1 MSRLLI
7 IISTILLLG
16 CSTPPNHLS
25 EAEYTKKY
33 IQAMSAKYPQV
44 VYEIKEPLVIK
55 ASYGQDE
62 EVSHFLDNSY
72 REYKLDPKAIDEV
85 MDRYVNVSIEVYN
98 RSDKIDVH
106 RIVPII
112 KSIDYFEQLNSYNK
126 SVKDFK
132 KPELLWEPYNEDLI
146 VVYAEDRDRSIHY
159 FNQEEFDKL
168 NISKDTLLAFAT
180 TNLNNTIPS
189 IERIGEKGSY
199 GLMAGGEYEASLIL
213 LSDLWTKM
221 TFDVQG
227 EIVVA
232 IPNRDLVFVTG
243 SRDVQTITKL
253 TPTIKESYDTGNYA
267 VSPHFYKW
275 NGEKFERM

>member
-1 MSRLLI
+1 MSRLLF

-33 IQAMSAKYPQV
+33 LRVMSAKYPQV
-44 VYEIKEPLVIK
+44 VYEIKEPLVLK
-55 ASYGQDE
+55 ATYGQDE

-98 RSDKIDVH
+98 RNDKIDVH

-112 KSIDYFEQLNSYNK
+112 KSSNYFEQLNSYNK
-126 SVKDFK
+126 TVKDFK
-132 KPELLWEPYNEDLI
+132 TPELLWEPYNEDLI

-168 NISKDTLLAFAT
+168 NISKDTLLTFAT
-180 TNLNNTIPS
+180 TNLDNIIPK
-189 IERIGEKGSY
+189 IERMGQKGSY
-199 GLMAGGEYEASLIL
+199 ALLAGGEYEASLIL
-213 LSDLWTKM
+213 IADLWTKM

-227 EIVVA
+227 NIVIA

-243 SRDVQTITKL
+243 SLDDQTITKL
-253 TPTIKESYDTGNYA
+253 RPTIKESYDTGNYA
-267 VSPHFYKW
+267 ISPHFYKW
-275 NGEKFERM
+275 NGKKFERM